1 MQVLVNPRRGS
12 GKPYTVDMLRFVSQ
26 LLIFVLKT
34 TNLRRGFWNTAAA
47 DEAYTAPPSRAAG
60 PGPPAAALDVRR
72 AARPSEASGALGS
85 VFGSVRRAQQTPRRP
100 PVRVRIR
107 VQTRTGPRARADCPR
122 CQRGT
127 SRRRRRP
134 ARQVDAQLRLA
145 EAHAAPGASCGGGAG
160 GQAWGDW
167 GSAGSAA
174 AAAAAAAAAERAI
187 TFHQPTN

>member
-107 VQTRTGPRARADCPR
+107 VQTRTGPR